1 MYIGQSGNAKD
12 VGDHTLGV
20 EHSANGARDTGCRA
34 TYMKFEVIRRDQ
46 GHEG

>member
-1 MYIGQSGNAKD
+1 VHLEESGNVKD

-34 TYMKFEVIRRDQ
+34 TYMKFEVIGRDQ